1 MNQVRLKGVVQE
13 KSNKGAETAR
23 YFEKTEAKAAFLAF
37 TLEVPDGNTRKEYI
51 RCVARG
57 AEADALKS
65 QIGNEVELT
74 GYLTSVKNKQSN
86 QWNLQVSVDEI
97 VGQAGDAAR
106 SELNRAEVETKP
118 LPKR

>member
-57 AEADALKS
+57 VNADALKAL
-65 QIGNEVELT
+65 IGSEVEFEGVLS
-74 GYLTSVKNKQSN
+74 SVKNAKSN
-86 QWNLQVSVDEI
+86 QWNLQVSVTELL
-97 VGQAGDAAR
+97 GQAGEAAVAID
-106 SELNRAEVETKP
+106 NRAEIETKP